1 MCYKYT
7 YDAWGNHRI
16 YDGSALIYDSATGVI
31 AAGYESHIAILNP
44 IRYRGY
50 YYDTETQLFYC
61 NSRYY
66 SPEICRW
73 ILPDNV
79 KYLDPESINGLNLY
93 CYCANNPIMYV
104 DPSGHAWYDVFAWI
118 GVGLFA
124 AALTVATLGAAGI
137 AIGGIAGGIIMGAA
151 IGTLALGTAGAAIGA
166 IGGMI
171 YDVVESNAFGTS
183 IWLWTKAGFGVGAIA
198 GAVIGGAMGGVAG
211 ASLSGA
217 NNLMLWTGLGKNG
230 ATIAAQEAGKMGLK
244 TIGQTF
250 GGKIISMFP
259 KAIAN
264 KMWIW
269 ASKLAVS
276 TTSMSSIT
284 VLTGATIFPGSV
296 YATYE
301 LPILIQRGIDI
312 IRIIFLG

>member
-1 MCYKYT
+1 
-7 YDAWGNHRI
+7 
-16 YDGSALIYDSATGVI
+16 
-31 AAGYESHIAILNP
+31 
-44 IRYRGY
+44 
-50 YYDTETQLFYC
+50 
-61 NSRYY
+61 
-66 SPEICRW
+66 
-73 ILPDNV
+73 
-79 KYLDPESINGLNLY
+79 
-93 CYCANNPIMYV
+93 MYV

-137 AIGGIAGGIIMGAA
+137 AIGGIAGGIIM
-151 IGTLALGTAGAAIGA
+151 GAAIGA

>member
-1 MCYKYT
+1 
-7 YDAWGNHRI
+7 
-16 YDGSALIYDSATGVI
+16 
-31 AAGYESHIAILNP
+31 
-44 IRYRGY
+44 
-50 YYDTETQLFYC
+50 
-61 NSRYY
+61 
-66 SPEICRW
+66 
-73 ILPDNV
+73 
-79 KYLDPESINGLNLY
+79 
-93 CYCANNPIMYV
+93 
-104 DPSGHAWYDVFAWI
+104 
-118 GVGLFA
+118 
-124 AALTVATLGAAGI
+124 
-137 AIGGIAGGIIMGAA
+137 MGAA